1 MCHRHLLLAT
11 ALLCSFAAAARADDA
26 YYRVAFK
33 DLDITEGK
41 LPEPEKSDEAFWREI
56 PNWRLA
62 PMMRAYAVIDGKGEA
77 FIRSNELLPFAVP
90 QPVALPARSGDDDSA
105 SNRANVMFIRAPSG
119 ADVTGLLFM
128 PKPDYSGMVRL
139 KFKVAAKLANDKFA
153 KAFYQQKSQHYQS
166 LLSEGIPGGAWFR
179 HEMGEADREL
189 GKAPGLATPAGVPA
203 YVPASGGGFNSVEN
217 TFDLFSGGRAIA
229 ENLQL
234 ERTTPMPTLAERV
247 APVDI
252 STIDGITIAAIDWKK
267 LTKDDAKSAL
277 DPLASFIP
285 ADQHAVFFPSFAK
298 LMEVADHADDLGTRL
313 LQLADP
319 RSEDARTK
327 QRYERQLCLSTSALS
342 RLLGPALV
350 KSVAITGS
358 DPYFVSGTDVAALF
372 EPANPDAL
380 IALLTARVAL
390 GASAEPTAKPVEGKV
405 EGVAYRGFRSPD
417 RKISSYIARLGNTI
431 VVTNSLAQLDQLA
444 KAQQQKL
451 PTIASLPEY
460 RFFRTRYARGAADE
474 SAFIFLSDATIRR
487 WCGPRWRI
495 ASSRR
500 VRDQAVMSEL
510 QATYL
515 DDLANRRVQ
524 PGPIH
529 TDLAASDVGELRLG
543 ESGVTSSVL
552 GSLDFQ
558 TPIIDIPLEK
568 VTQQEADFY
577 KRWRDTYQ
585 QNWSWSFDPIGLV
598 ITTNNKRLAG
608 DLTVMPLILNTEY
621 RQFLSFTQGAE
632 IKPGAGDPHDALA
645 HWIVAFNREAPEI
658 RQAGN
663 MLQSLIQAKANPLSW
678 VGSSIAVY
686 ADDDPFWAE
695 LAKQP
700 DDREREKF
708 LEKNFARLPVALHLE
723 VASPLKLTAFIVA
736 LRGMVEQTAPG
747 MVVWESLTYHDQPY
761 VKISPTERARGE
773 LPPGTKEPA
782 LFYSISGD
790 ALIVTLHEDMLK
802 RAIDRQTE
810 RHAAKA
816 DGKPLPAGAKPWL
829 GSSVDL
835 QFDQKAISLLSGV
848 FRNDY
853 QDELR
858 LHSWNNLPILT
869 EWKHRYPNQDPV
881 ALHERFFQTRL
892 VCPGGGKYVWNDKWQ
907 TMESTVYGHPGEPK
921 KGPDVPFVLSG
932 FSGFNF
938 GLTFEEHG
946 LRAKL
951 DLPREAADRGRGSG
965 VGGQGK

>member
-1 MCHRHLLLAT
+1 LLLAT
-11 ALLCSFAAAARADDA
+11 ALFCLFAGAARADDA
-26 YYRVAFK
+26 YYRVPFK
-33 DLDITEGK
+33 ELDITEGR
-41 LPEPEKSDEAFWREI
+41 LPESFGTDTTRWDRV
-56 PNWRLA
+56 NWRLTSA
-62 PMMRAYAVIDGKGEA
+62 MRPYPVIDGKGEA
-77 FIRSNELLPFAVP
+77 YFRWNDYEWASFPFGRPEA
-90 QPVALPARSGDDDSA
+90 PARSNDNGPEPTNA
-105 SNRANVMFIRAPSG
+105 IFIRAARG
-119 ADVTGLLFM
+119 ADVTGLLFV
-128 PKPDYSGMVRL
+128 PKPDYTGMVRL
-139 KFKVAAKLANDKFA
+139 KFKVSAKQANDKYA
-153 KAFYQQKSQHYQS
+153 KAFYQEKAQHYQS
-166 LLSEGIPGGAWFR
+166 LLNERIPGGAWFR
-179 HEMGEADREL
+179 HQLRLADREL
-189 GKAPGLATPAGVPA
+189 GTAPGAATPAGVPA
-203 YVPASGGGFNSVEN
+203 FRGASSSVED

-267 LTKDDAKSAL
+267 LTKEDAKPAL

-327 QRYERQLCLSTSALS
+327 QRYERQLCLSTSALA

-380 IALLTARVAL
+380 LTLLTARVAL
-390 GASAEPTAKPVEGKV
+390 GAAAEPTAKPVEGKI
-405 EGVAYRGFRSPD
+405 EDVAYRGFRSPD
-417 RKISSYIARLGNTI
+417 RKVSTYVARLGNTV
-431 VVTNSLAQLDQLA
+431 VVTNSLVQLEQLA
-444 KAQQQKL
+444 KAHEQKL

-460 RFFRTRYARGAADE
+460 CFFRTRYVRGAADE

-500 VRDQAVMSEL
+500 IRDQAVMSEL

-529 TDLAASDVGELRLG
+529 TDLAASDVGELRLN

-558 TPIIDIPLEK
+558 TPIIEIPLDK

-608 DLTVMPLILNTEY
+608 DLTVMPLIINTEY

-708 LEKNFARLPVALHLE
+708 LEKNFARLPVALHVD

-761 VKISPTERARGE
+761 VKISPTERAKGE

-816 DGKPLPAGAKPWL
+816 DGKPLSAGAKPWL
-829 GSSVDL
+829 GSSVAL

-869 EWKHRYPNQDPV
+869 EWKRRYPDQDPV
-881 ALHERFFQTRL
+881 ALHEKFFQTRL